1 MNFFICILSKFNNP
15 HWLLVIVALFS
26 ITATVADEMDHSA
39 HQKMSASVDIEVSQG
54 IDPDFSLLDGQR
66 KPVSL
71 ADFQGKYVLLA
82 FGFTQCEHVC
92 PMMAA
97 NMARALRKSS
107 GVEAVGIFISV
118 DTERDTPAIT
128 DQYAQSFDS
137 RMIGLSGS
145 YEQVSKA
152 ANNFKVSFAVTKSQR
167 NYTVQ
172 HTSNIYLL
180 DGQGQLVD
188 IYALNADPDV
198 IASSIK

>member
-1 MNFFICILSKFNNP
+1 MTTLICNPGEKISGEVRVPGDKSISHRSIILSSIANGTSHISGFLQGEDSLNTISAFQQMGV
-15 HWLLVIVALFS
+15 VIKRDLDRVEVQGVGLHGLRAP
-26 ITATVADEMDHSA
+26 TAD
-39 HQKMSASVDIEVSQG
+39 
-54 IDPDFSLLDGQR
+54 LDLGNSGTAMR
-66 KPVSL
+66 L
-71 ADFQGKYVLLA
+71 MLGLLA
-82 FGFTQCEHVC
+82 GQH
-92 PMMAA
+92 
-97 NMARALRKSS
+97 
-107 GVEAVGIFISV
+107 
-118 DTERDTPAIT
+118 
-128 DQYAQSFDS
+128 FDS